1 MHEFILKCKLES
13 GENGT
18 IKKEAGTGKYKD
30 RQDWNRTREIICT
43 NAVVISVSEQVSARL
58 RSKERWQLPTD

>member
-18 IKKEAGTGKYKD
+18 IKKEAGTGKCRNKGRKCD
-30 RQDWNRTREIICT
+30 DI
-43 NAVVISVSEQVSARL
+43 
-58 RSKERWQLPTD
+58 QLT